1 MPLYNANL
9 KPLSPG
15 QSTHDYQHAA
25 KLFLAD
31 NMRLAPK
38 QAFLYYVCI
47 NINQS
52 LLSGLIGSSISSQ
65 GLSEQY
71 EAGMLVK
78 SVVLPKFS
86 IDAKVMNAYNRKT
99 IVQNKINYDPIN
111 ITFHDDAANVV
122 LNFWNDYYTYYYRDS
137 DYEPT
142 LYGVPST
149 YDLRQRTKWGYSIL
163 NTNLQP
169 FLRDIQ
175 IFSLNQKR
183 FTEYRLINP
192 MITAWRHG
200 EHNSAEGAGI
210 MECTMTL
217 TYETVKYRTGY
228 VNPVD
233 VNGFSLLHYDTTP
246 SPIATSTTNI
256 YTDQGILGTI
266 NGGSKDLA
274 RTDGTIGSAGLIS
287 NFLSVQRAYNNLKSV
302 NWGSVAQKTLAQIG
316 VNVVNSAINGSFNGI
331 FVPTAN
337 SYYSGTAGGI
347 TALGLTNLPGYS
359 AGTSNSVIGSLFG
372 SNSMYPNGYQTGYA
386 TSGGNL
392 IDRATGAI
400 VGKINQ
406 QTNSYFNLQSGSNN
420 VVLGTDGQ
428 PVTGTIVSTVT
439 DPTTGEVVAEYQVN
453 TTASGGYDKTNES
466 LNLVST
472 RLATAADGSTVAY
485 RIYMN
490 GDVLMTDG
498 SGTSQLYKS
507 DNATMGATPTTSA
520 VNRPYSGT
528 TYAIN
533 PFTGQMS
540 LLNGI
545 ANRVIS
551 TPINAVVNGVLT
563 PISNAIDRAVTT
575 AYNSVITGII
585 NPVTGR
591 IDQAING
598 LTGDIKNIF
607 GFSDAGENPYL
618 VCSIDGTVQN
628 TFDTS
633 YGLTYATDF
642 TGETI
647 PIYSDTTLSSWG
659 GSGQFYD

>member
-38 QAFLYYVCI
+38 QTFLYYVCL
-47 NINQS
+47 NVNQS

-65 GLSEQY
+65 GLSDQY
-71 EAGMLVK
+71 EAGMMVK
-78 SVVLPKFS
+78 TVDLPKFS
-86 IDAKVMNAYNRKT
+86 IDTKVMNAYNRKT
-99 IVQNKINYDPIN
+99 IVQNKINYDPIT

-122 LNFWNDYYTYYYRDS
+122 LNFWNDYYTYYFRDS

-163 NTNLQP
+163 NSNLQP

-183 FTEYRLINP
+183 FTEYRLVNP

-200 EHNSAEGAGI
+200 EHNSAEGNGT

-217 TYETVKYRTGY
+217 SYETVKYRTGY

-233 VNGFSLLHYDTTP
+233 VNGFSLLHYDTTS

-256 YTDQGILGTI
+256 YTDQGVLGTI

-274 RTDGTIGSAGLIS
+274 RPDGTIGSAGLVS

-302 NWGSVAQKTLAQIG
+302 NWGSVAQKTLSQIG
-316 VNVVNSAINGSFNGI
+316 VNVVNSAINGAFSGI

-337 SYYSGTAGGI
+337 SYYSGAAGGI
-347 TALGLTNLPGYS
+347 TAMSLSNLPGYS
-359 AGTSNSVIGSLFG
+359 AGTTNSATGSFFG
-372 SNSMYPNGYQTGYA
+372 TNNMYPNGYQPGYT

-400 VGKINQ
+400 VGKINAG
-406 QTNSYFNLQSGSNN
+406 TNSYFNLQPSTNN
-420 VVLGTDGQ
+420 VVLGSDGQ
-428 PVTGTIVSTVT
+428 PVTGTTISQVLDPVS
-439 DPTTGEVVAEYQVN
+439 GSVVAEYQVN
-453 TTASGGYDKTNES
+453 TTASGGYVTDDPS
-466 LNLVST
+466 LNLTQIRSVESSDG
-472 RLATAADGSTVAY
+472 TALTY

-490 GDVLMTDG
+490 GDVLLSG
-498 SGTSQLYKS
+498 SDGTSKYYPS
-507 DNATMGATPTTSA
+507 TTATMGATPTTSA
-520 VNRPYSGT
+520 VNRPYSGA
-528 TYAIN
+528 TYAVN

-540 LLNGI
+540 LLNGV

-551 TPINAVVNGVLT
+551 TPINAAINGVLT
-563 PISNAIDRAVTT
+563 PVSNAIDRAVNT
-575 AYNSVITGII
+575 AINSVVTGII
-585 NPVTGR
+585 DPVTGR
-591 IDQAING
+591 IGQAIDG
-598 LTGDIKNIF
+598 LTGDIKNLF
-607 GFSDAGENPYL
+607 GFSDPGQNPYL
-618 VCSIDGTVQN
+618 VCSIDGTVQS

-642 TGETI
+642 TGEVI
-647 PIYSDTTLSSWG
+647 PIYSDTAMSSWT
-659 GSGQFYD
+659 GSGQYYD